1 MSNNL
6 ATYLSDKTNLL
17 NNKMDVS
24 KYQKNTQK
32 IFLCVSIYFDNYKNT
47 TQTKKFLS
55 VIRHPPYYTYRN
67 NHTF

>member
-6 ATYLSDKTNLL
+6 GTYLFNKTNLL

-24 KYQKNTQK
+24 KYQKDTQN

-47 TQTKKFLS
+47 TQAKQFLPL
-55 VIRHPPYYTYRN
+55 IRHPPYYTYRN